1 MDLGRNRRVLEAC
14 AWTGLPFLGLFLV
27 GFWFVAGFVPPPSP
41 EDGPVEVARAVA
53 ENATWIRAG
62 MLIATAG
69 AVLTL
74 PWQAA
79 IAIQMR
85 RAEGP
90 PGVLTVVWVMAA
102 ALFCLEF
109 VYPLMFWMVTAYRP
123 EIGPEITQRLNDLAW
138 ISLLGVVGTA
148 VAQAFAL
155 GTVVVRDTAE
165 SPAFPRWY
173 GYFCFWAGL
182 LFLPATLIVFFRS
195 GPFAW
200 NGIIAW
206 WTVLSVFA
214 GWILVTTALT
224 VRAID
229 RDTAGPSP
237 DPAGLDDVADR
248 VRALE
253 DELRA
258 WKRPLPPD
266 GAGVNGSTSGVGAGT
281 G

>member
-1 MDLGRNRRVLEAC
+1 MMDLGRNRRVLEAC

-123 EIGPEITQRLNDLAW
+123 EGDPSVLQRFHDLSW
-138 ISLLGVVGTA
+138 ISLLGVVDTA
-148 VAQAFAL
+148 IVQAFAL
-155 GTVVVRDTAE
+155 GIVVLRDRR
-165 SPAFPRWY
+165 SVPVYPRWF
-173 GYFCFWAGL
+173 GYFCFWAGV
-182 LFLPATLIVFFRS
+182 LFAPASLIIFFRH
-195 GPFAW
+195 GAFAW
-200 NGIIAW
+200 NGVVSW
-206 WTVLSVFA
+206 WLVLSVFA
-214 GWILVTTALT
+214 AWIVVLTGLT
-224 VRAID
+224 VRA
-229 RDTAGPSP
+229 
-237 DPAGLDDVADR
+237 
-248 VRALE
+248 VRADPGPTSPADAT
-253 DELRA
+253 DELR
-258 WKRPLPPD
+258 REL
-266 GAGVNGSTSGVGAGT
+266 GT
-281 G
+281 LRAEVATLRGELRSPVE